1 MTSPTPSRNEK
12 KEELEELI
20 DIITSNNMVEDF
32 VEWLRSVKGIDTS
45 DPISLKDID
54 YSLLLEYVQSKGLVR
69 GDEDI
74 LELLSQDTTSPEPEE
89 LDAYRRPTKPK
100 KIRQKR

>member
-1 MTSPTPSRNEK
+1 MTPSVPRDEK
-12 KEELEELI
+12 KEELI

-32 VEWLRSVKGIDTS
+32 VKWLRNVKGIDTS

-54 YSLLLEYVQSKGLVR
+54 YGLLLEYVRSKGLIR

-74 LELLSQDTTSPEPEE
+74 SELLSHDATSSELEE
-89 LDAYRRPTKPK
+89 LDVYRRPTKPK